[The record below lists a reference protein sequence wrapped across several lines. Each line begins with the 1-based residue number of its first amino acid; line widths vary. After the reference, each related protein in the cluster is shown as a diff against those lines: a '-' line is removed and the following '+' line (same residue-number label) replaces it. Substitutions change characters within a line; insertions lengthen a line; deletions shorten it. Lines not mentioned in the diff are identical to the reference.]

1 MRGSNRQRPES
12 DRAGRV
18 RRSRGISLAAGFTIL
33 AGLAASAAVFRSPAD
48 ASPGLRARN
57 GTRALPSAAAKP
69 ENRIVLN
76 IEPTAANP
84 RNSEGAFVTLKSG
97 RILFYY
103 TQFTGGSADESPARI
118 AGVFSDD
125 GGRTWSRPRPIIEN
139 EGAANTMSISLLRL
153 CCGRIGLFYLRKN
166 SWIDCRPYMRVSVDE
181 GLHWSQPRLMV
192 DAEGYF
198 VLNNDRVVR
207 LASGRLIAPLAF
219 HKPRGTDPKSEASFD
234 PRASALWYYSDD
246 EGTTWR
252 ASGSAWSL
260 SASSASGLQEPGVV
274 ELAGGRLMGWART
287 DQGSQFGFASADQG
301 KTWSEPEPTELKS
314 PLSPASIK
322 RLPDSAELL
331 AVWND
336 HSGEF
341 PYEKGKRTPLVAAI
355 SYDDGKTWPLRKVI
369 EADPDGWF
377 CYTAIHFVDR
387 AVLLAYCAGDP
398 KVGGLNRMRIRRID
412 LDWLRL

>member
-1 MRGSNRQRPES
+1 MRGSNLRGPES
-12 DRAGRV
+12 DCAGRG
-18 RRSRGISLAAGFTIL
+18 RRFRGIALAAGFTIL
-33 AGLAASAAVFRSPAD
+33 AGLVASAAVIGRAAD
-48 ASPGLRARN
+48 ASPGSSPRN
-57 GTRALPSAAAKP
+57 GTHALPSPGAKP
-69 ENRIVLN
+69 ENRIVMN
-76 IEPTAANP
+76 IEPTVANP

-125 GGRTWSRPRPIIEN
+125 GGRTWSGPRPIIEN
-139 EGAANTMSISLLRL
+139 EGASNTMSVSLLRL
-153 CCGRIGLFYLRKN
+153 CCDRIALFYLRKN

-181 GLHWSQPRLMV
+181 GVHWSQPRLMV

-207 LASGRLIAPLAF
+207 LRSGRLIAPLAF
-219 HKPRGTDPKSEASFD
+219 HKPRGSDPKSIASFD
-234 PRASALWYYSDD
+234 PRASAVWYYSDD
-246 EGTTWR
+246 EGTMWR
-252 ASGSAWSL
+252 ASASAWSL
-260 SASSASGLQEPGVV
+260 SETSASGLQEPGVV
-274 ELAGGRLMGWART
+274 ELAGGGLKSWART
-287 DQGSQFGFASADQG
+287 DQGSQFGFTSADEG

-341 PYEKGKRTPLVAAI
+341 PYEKGKRTPLVAAV

-369 EADPDGWF
+369 EADPDGCF

-398 KVGGLNRMRIRRID
+398 KVGGLNRLRIRRID
-412 LDWLRL
+412 LDWLR